1 MSETNHLLFTNI
13 IDKITGLMSG
23 PFWLQRY
30 SWSNFNHLFTQ
41 IAIKRETSMNKNTII
56 NLPNASGVFKKTL
69 LVSAMLSALSATTTL
84 QAQENDTAEADDGDI
99 ERIFVT
105 ASKRQT
111 GLQQTPIAITVVGS
125 EAIEQAK
132 VLDIGDL
139 QVLVPTLRVT
149 PLQRSTN
156 TSFAIRGFGNGTN
169 NTGIE
174 PSVGIFIDGVY
185 RSRAA
190 ASIGDLPRLQQIE
203 VLSGPQ
209 STLFGKNASAGVI
222 SIRTAEPS
230 YDHEGKIELGIG
242 NYNQQLVK
250 GYYTNGITD
259 NLAFSVSAGMN
270 TRDGYTD
277 TITEASLAKLN
288 DRDRWNLRGQLLYEP
303 TEDVT
308 VRFIAD
314 YSEIDETCCTV
325 SGYRNGPTA
334 PAIAALGGMVTS
346 DADPFSFESAL
357 NVSPNDTV
365 EDGGYSLQI
374 DVDFD
379 SFAFTSITALRTNE
393 STYLNDV
400 DFTSLDI
407 LIETNGTDID
417 TFTQE
422 FRLTST
428 GDNTLDWMVGAFIF
442 DESVDT
448 GDVLTYGK
456 DVRPFFDVLTAN
468 PALGALDP
476 FFATLEG
483 LYPTLNSGDIFSEGS
498 IVKTDFTQQND
509 AYSFFVNLDY
519 HLTDDFTAT
528 LGVSYTKDEKE
539 ITIQQI
545 NTDKF
550 SAIDFDT
557 ELTVLGAPLLPT
569 LTGILIG
576 AGLPDAVA
584 AGTASAVISG
594 YRPLQFQP
602 PFLELPNS
610 AEPNSSDDDKITW
623 SLRGAYTFS
632 KNVNFFATAA
642 TGFKASSWNLSRD
655 SKPFISDA
663 TAIAAVPSLLNAN
676 QGYGTRFASPEKATV
691 YELGIKTRFS
701 EGAFNATIFDQ
712 TIEGFQSSIFVGTG
726 FVLSNAGEQNTRGIE
741 FDSVWRA
748 TDNVSLT
755 LAGTLLDPQYVSFIN
770 GTDENGSIDLSGT
783 QVPGVHEQS
792 ITAGI
797 TYSLDFDNGIYGYLR
812 TDYIYESDVRAVGN
826 IPPEVR
832 REVSTF
838 NASAGLNFE
847 NGVMLQLYVRNLTND
862 KYFLSS
868 FPRPIQAGSIQVY
881 PNQPRTFGAS
891 VSYVFD

>member
-1 MSETNHLLFTNI
+1 MRKH
-13 IDKITGLMSG
+13 
-23 PFWLQRY
+23 P
-30 SWSNFNHLFTQ
+30 SNTFRHKPLAAV
-41 IAIKRETSMNKNTII
+41 I
-56 NLPNASGVFKKTL
+56 
-69 LVSAMLSALSATTTL
+69 ALSLGLSGTYAF
-84 QAQENDTAEADDGDI
+84 AQEEQPAEEEFEKI
-99 ERIFVT
+99 MIT

-111 GLQQTPIAITVVGS
+111 GLQETPIAVTVVNG

-139 QVLVPTLRVT
+139 QILVPTLRVT

-156 TSFAIRGFGNGTN
+156 SSFAIRGFGNGTN

-174 PSVGIFIDGVY
+174 PSVGVFIDGIY

-190 ASIGDLPRLQQIE
+190 AAIGDLPRLEQIE

-222 SIRTAEPS
+222 SIRTAAPS
-230 YDHEGKIELGIG
+230 YSSEGKVEVGIG
-242 NYNQQLVK
+242 NYNQRLLK
-250 GYYTNGITD
+250 GYYTNGISD

-270 TRDGYTD
+270 KRDGYTNS
-277 TITEASLAKLN
+277 ITEPALDKLN

-325 SGYRNGPTA
+325 SGFRNGPTA

-346 DADPFSFESAL
+346 DADPFSYESAL
-357 NVSPNDTV
+357 NRSPNDTV
-365 EDGGYSLQI
+365 KDGGFSLQV
-374 DVDFD
+374 DVDFEGF
-379 SFAFTSITALRTNE
+379 SFTSITALRKND
-393 STYLNDV
+393 STFKNDV

-407 LIETNGTDID
+407 LTETNGTYID

-428 GDNTLDWMVGAFIF
+428 GDNKLDWMVGAFIF

-448 GDVLTYGK
+448 GDVLTYG
-456 DVRPFFDVLTAN
+456 DSVRPFFDVLTAN
-468 PALGALDP
+468 PALGPLDP
-476 FFATLEG
+476 FLATLEG
-483 LYPTLNSGDIFSEGS
+483 LFPTLNSGDIFSEGS
-498 IVKTDFTQQND
+498 IVATDFTQEND
-509 AYSFFVNLDY
+509 AYSLFVSLDY

-539 ITIQQI
+539 ITISQV

-557 ELTVLGAPLLPT
+557 ELTVFGAPLVDT
-569 LTGILIG
+569 LTGIFIG
-576 AGLPDAVA
+576 SGLDPAVA
-584 AGTASAVISG
+584 AGTSAAVVAG
-594 YRPLQFQP
+594 FRPLQFQP

-610 AEPNSSDDDKITW
+610 VEANTSEDGKVTW
-623 SLRGAYTFS
+623 SLRGAYTLN
-632 KNVNFFATAA
+632 KNVNIFATAA

-663 TAIAAVPSLLNAN
+663 TAIAAVPSLVNAN
-676 QGYGTRFASPEKATV
+676 QGYGTRFASPEKSTV
-691 YELGIKTRFS
+691 FELGIKTRFKH
-701 EGAFNATIFDQ
+701 GAFNATIFDQ

-726 FVLSNAGEQNTRGIE
+726 FVLSNAGEQNTKGIE
-741 FDSVWRA
+741 FDSVYNV
-748 TDNVSLT
+748 TDNLSLT
-755 LAGTLLDPQYVSFIN
+755 LAGTLLDPQYVSFLQ
-770 GTDENGSIDLSGT
+770 GQDENGSADLSGT
-783 QVPGVHEQS
+783 QVPGVHERS
-792 ITAGI
+792 FTAGI
-797 TYSLDFDNGIYGYLR
+797 TYNYELDNGMHGFVR
-812 TDYIYESDVRAVGN
+812 TDYLFESDTRVVGN
-826 IPPEVR
+826 IDPAVR

-847 NGVMLQLYVRNLTND
+847 NGLMLQLYVRNLNND
-862 KYFLSS
+862 EYFLSA

-891 VSYVFD
+891 ISYEFY

>member
-1 MSETNHLLFTNI
+1 MTRDTIN
-13 IDKITGLMSG
+13 
-23 PFWLQRY
+23 
-30 SWSNFNHLFTQ
+30 NFP
-41 IAIKRETSMNKNTII
+41 S
-56 NLPNASGVFKKTL
+56 ASGVFKKTL
-69 LVSAMLSALSATTTL
+69 LVSAVLGALSTTHL
-84 QAQENDTAEADDGDI
+84 QAQEADTNDADDGGI

-111 GLQQTPIAITVVGS
+111 GLQQTPIAVTVVGA

-132 VLDIGDL
+132 VLDINDL
-139 QVLVPTLRVT
+139 QILVPTLRVT
-149 PLQRSTN
+149 ALQRSTN

-222 SIRTAEPS
+222 SIRTAEPA
-230 YDHEGKIELGIG
+230 YDQEGKIEVGIG
-242 NYNQQLVK
+242 NYNQRLLK
-250 GYYTNGITD
+250 GHYTNGITD
-259 NLAFSVSAGMN
+259 TLAFSVSAGMN
-270 TRDGYTD
+270 TRDGFSD
-277 TITEASLAKLN
+277 SITEPALESVN

-303 TEDVT
+303 TDDVT
-308 VRFIAD
+308 VRLIAD
-314 YSEIDETCCTV
+314 YSELDEKCCAV
-325 SGYRNGPTA
+325 AGFRNGPTA
-334 PAIAALGGMVTS
+334 PAIVALGGLVTS
-346 DADPFSFESAL
+346 DADPFSYESAL
-357 NVSPNDTV
+357 NISPNDTV
-365 EDGGYSLQI
+365 EDGGLSLQI
-374 DVDFD
+374 DVDYD
-379 SFAFTSITALRTNE
+379 DFTFISITAFRQND
-393 STYLNDV
+393 STFINDV
-400 DFTSLDI
+400 DFTALDI
-407 LIETNGTDID
+407 LKETNGTDID

-422 FRLTST
+422 FRLTSST
-428 GDNTLDWMVGAFIF
+428 DTKLDWMVGAFIF
-442 DESVDT
+442 DESVDAT
-448 GDVLTYGK
+448 DQLTYGNG
-456 DVRPFFDVLTAN
+456 VRPFFDALTAN
-468 PALGALDP
+468 PALGPLDP
-476 FFATLEG
+476 FLANLEG

-498 IVKTDFTQQND
+498 IIKTDFTQQND

-528 LGVSYTKDEKE
+528 LGMSYTNDEKE
-539 ITIQQI
+539 VTIQQL

-550 SAIDFDT
+550 SAVDFDT
-557 ELTVLGAPLLPT
+557 ELTVLGAPLLPS
-569 LTGILIG
+569 LTGIFIG

-584 AGTASAVISG
+584 AGTASAVIAG
-594 YRPLQFQP
+594 FRPLQFQP
-602 PFLELPNS
+602 PFLEIPNS
-610 AEPNSSDDDKITW
+610 VEANSSDDSKVTW
-623 SLRGAYTFS
+623 SLRGAYTLN

-663 TAIAAVPSLLNAN
+663 TAIAEQPSLLNAN
-676 QGYGTRFASPEKATV
+676 QSFGTRFASPEDATV
-691 YELGIKTRFS
+691 YELGIKTSFK

-741 FDSVWRA
+741 FDSLWRA
-748 TDNVSLT
+748 TDNITLT
-755 LAGTLLDPQYVSFIN
+755 LAGTLLDPQYVSFLQ
-770 GTDENGSIDLSGT
+770 GSDENPDNPDGSVDLSGT

-797 TYSLDFDNGIYGYLR
+797 TYSFDLDNGMFGYLR
-812 TDYIYESDVRAVGN
+812 TDYIYESDVRVVGN
-826 IPPEVR
+826 IDPDVR

-847 NGVMLQLYVRNLTND
+847 NGVKLQLYVRNLTND
-862 KYFLSS
+862 EFFQSS

-891 VSYVFD
+891 VSYEFY